1 MPDAGILS
9 LLLASLA
16 ASQGQALELT
26 FPNEPG
32 LTAIEASWEGYKV
45 PFMQRGDTWLTLI
58 GVDLDTKAG
67 EHAAEITFHYADGR
81 TRKQREPVTV
91 NAQQFPTTELKV
103 EDRYVELSPEDEA
116 RARAEGQE
124 TADIYATLTPE
135 MYWSEPF
142 IAPITGAKDGR
153 NFGHRR
159 VFNGQPRAPH
169 GGADLR
175 ATTGTPV
182 YAANRGRVVLAKNL
196 FYSGNAVFI
205 DHGLGSVHHVFALLR
220 DQGRAGHHRRAGA
233 ADRARGRDGPRDRA
247 ASALGRADRRRA
259 RRSFLAAE
267 NRGEVRMRWLQGRN
281 EPCHCGSGKKYKH
294 CCALKADKTPLG
306 TRIVVSLV
314 ALMLLI
320 GAVVMLRSIDNLDDE
335 PTGPPGT
342 FFSR

>member
-9 LLLASLA
+9 LLLAGLA
-16 ASQGQALELT
+16 TSQGQALALT

-32 LTAIEASWEGYKV
+32 LLGVEASWDGYKV
-45 PFMQRGDTWLTLI
+45 PFMQRDDTWLTLV

-67 EHAAEITFHYADGR
+67 EHAAEITFHYAGGR
-81 TRKQREPVTV
+81 TRTHREPVTV
-91 NAQQFPTTELKV
+91 GARQFPTTELKV

-142 IAPITGAKDGR
+142 VAPIPAAKDGR

-169 GGADLR
+169 SGADLR

-205 DHGLGSVHHVFALLR
+205 DHGLGLYTTYLHFSEIKVA
-220 DQGRAGHHRRAGA
+220 AGTIVERGQLIGLAGA
-233 ADRARGRDGPRDRA
+233 TGRVTGPHLHWGVRIVDARVDPFSLLEVAATRGRDG
-247 ASALGRADRRRA
+247 A
-259 RRSFLAAE
+259 R
-267 NRGEVRMRWLQGRN
+267 
-281 EPCHCGSGKKYKH
+281 P
-294 CCALKADKTPLG
+294 
-306 TRIVVSLV
+306 
-314 ALMLLI
+314 
-320 GAVVMLRSIDNLDDE
+320 
-335 PTGPPGT
+335 
-342 FFSR
+342 